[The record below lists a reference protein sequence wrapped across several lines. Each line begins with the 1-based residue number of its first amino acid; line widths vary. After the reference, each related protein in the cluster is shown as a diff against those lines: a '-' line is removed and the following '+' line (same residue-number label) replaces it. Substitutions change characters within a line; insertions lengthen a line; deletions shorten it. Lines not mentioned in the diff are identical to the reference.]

1 MSEPSSPA
9 KRDSVVSAF
18 AFLGDR
24 RALVMLGL
32 GFAAGL
38 PFLLVFDTLSAWLRQ
53 ANVSLETIGYFS
65 LATIASSLKFLWA
78 PLIDRTNVP
87 VLTKLL
93 GHRRSWML
101 VAQAA
106 IVLGLWLIAGANP
119 AQNLNLV
126 AIFAV
131 CVGFA
136 SATQDIVVDAW
147 RIEAAE
153 QERQGMMAAAY
164 QWGYRVAQIIAGA
177 LALALADAYGWALSY
192 TVMAALMAIGIGS
205 VLFAPR
211 EQAHTIR
218 HIPVEGIPHRPIPE
232 AIEWLLRLLILIVSA
247 ILIGLG
253 LTGNGPF
260 LGFLTAPL
268 IGAQASTAFTAAFTA
283 KPDGIWLQLLFV
295 VLGFVSLVLATLPTP
310 GVRTRPG
317 ASLWHLLWDPLRDFF
332 ARHRNSAGLI
342 LALICVYR
350 LAESVL
356 TIMNPF
362 YQDLGFSLTE
372 IAEVRKLF
380 GVVASLIGVSFAGVA
395 ILRLGLMRSLVIGAF
410 AQPISHI
417 GFMWLATQ
425 GHHMPALFTAIGLDN
440 VASGFAGTC
449 LIAYM
454 SSLTS
459 VGFTASQYA
468 LFSSLYS
475 LFGKIIASQSGRI
488 VESSAQA
495 AEGGGAFGALRSLFS
510 GLTPETYSRAANLH
524 VAASSLGA
532 GYVVFFL
539 YTAIVGIAGVILAMI
554 IAARPQTPASET
566 TPKPA

>member
-9 KRDSVVSAF
+9 KRDSVVAAF

-106 IVLGLWLIAGANP
+106 IVLGLWLSAGANP

-164 QWGYRVAQIIAGA
+164 QWGYRLAQIIAGA
-177 LALALADAYGWALSY
+177 LALWLADLYGWQLSY
-192 TVMAALMAIGIGS
+192 TVMAALMAIGIGA

-218 HIPVEGIPHRPIPE
+218 PIPTEGIPHRPALE
-232 AIEWLLRLLILIVSA
+232 AVEWLIRL
-247 ILIGLG
+247 
-253 LTGNGPF
+253 
-260 LGFLTAPL
+260 
-268 IGAQASTAFTAAFTA
+268 
-283 KPDGIWLQLLFV
+283 
-295 VLGFVSLVLATLPTP
+295 
-310 GVRTRPG
+310 
-317 ASLWHLLWDPLRDFF
+317 
-332 ARHRNSAGLI
+332 
-342 LALICVYR
+342 
-350 LAESVL
+350 
-356 TIMNPF
+356 
-362 YQDLGFSLTE
+362 
-372 IAEVRKLF
+372 
-380 GVVASLIGVSFAGVA
+380 
-395 ILRLGLMRSLVIGAF
+395 
-410 AQPISHI
+410 
-417 GFMWLATQ
+417 
-425 GHHMPALFTAIGLDN
+425 
-440 VASGFAGTC
+440 
-449 LIAYM
+449 
-454 SSLTS
+454 
-459 VGFTASQYA
+459 
-468 LFSSLYS
+468 
-475 LFGKIIASQSGRI
+475 
-488 VESSAQA
+488 
-495 AEGGGAFGALRSLFS
+495 
-510 GLTPETYSRAANLH
+510 
-524 VAASSLGA
+524 
-532 GYVVFFL
+532 
-539 YTAIVGIAGVILAMI
+539 
-554 IAARPQTPASET
+554 
-566 TPKPA
+566 

>member
-1 MSEPSSPA
+1 MSDPSSPA
-9 KRDSVVSAF
+9 KRGSIVSAF

-24 RALVMLGL
+24 RAVVMLGL

-53 ANVSLETIGYFS
+53 ANLSIEVIGYFS

-164 QWGYRVAQIIAGA
+164 QWGYRLAQIIAGA
-177 LALALADAYGWALSY
+177 LALALADAYGWQLSY
-192 TVMAALMAIGIGS
+192 TVMAAFMAIGIGS

-211 EQAHTIR
+211 EQAHAIR
-218 HIPVEGIPHRPIPE
+218 HIPVEGIPHRPVPE
-232 AIEWLLRLLILIVSA
+232 AVEWLVRLVILILSA

-268 IGAQASTAFTAAFTA
+268 IGAEASTAFTAAFTA

-295 VLGFVSLVLATLPTP
+295 LLGFTALVVAALPIP
-310 GVRTRPG
+310 GVKTRPG
-317 ASLWHLLWDPLRDFF
+317 ASLSHMLGDPLQDFF
-332 ARHRNSAGLI
+332 QRHRGTAVLI

-356 TIMNPF
+356 NIMNPF
-362 YQDLGFSLTE
+362 YLDLGFSLTE

-380 GVVASLIGVSFAGVA
+380 GVVATLVGVSAGGVA

-417 GFMWLATQ
+417 GFIWLATQ

-488 VESSAQA
+488 VESSAISS
-495 AEGGGAFGALRSLFS
+495 ESGGAFGALKGLFTHQRGGFYHDGRYADLRAVVEHYNQALNLNLSEQAKRELIEYLKSL
-510 GLTPETYSRAANLH
+510 
-524 VAASSLGA
+524 
-532 GYVVFFL
+532 
-539 YTAIVGIAGVILAMI
+539 
-554 IAARPQTPASET
+554 
-566 TPKPA
+566 

>member
-1 MSEPSSPA
+1 MSDSSSQA
-9 KRDSVVSAF
+9 KRGSIVSAF

-177 LALALADAYGWALSY
+177 LALALADAYGWQLSY

-218 HIPVEGIPHRPIPE
+218 HIPTEGIPHRPIPE
-232 AIEWLLRLLILIVSA
+232 ALEWLVRLLTLIISA

-260 LGFLTAPL
+260 LGFLTRPL
-268 IGAQASTAFTAAFTA
+268 IGAEASTAFTAAFTA

-295 VLGFVSLVLATLPTP
+295 VLGFSALVVATLPIP

-317 ASLWHLLWDPLRDFF
+317 ASLSHMLGDPLRDFF
-332 ARHRNSAGLI
+332 ERHRGTAALI

-380 GVVASLIGVSFAGVA
+380 GVIATLVGVSAGGVA
-395 ILRLGLMRSLVIGAF
+395 IVRLGLMRSLVIGAF

-417 GFMWLATQ
+417 GFIWLATQ

-495 AEGGGAFGALRSLFS
+495 AEGGGGLGALRSLFS
-510 GLTPETYSRAANLH
+510 GLTTESYTRAADLH
-524 VAASSLGA
+524 VSTASLGA

-539 YTAIVGIAGVILAMI
+539 YTALVGIAGVVLAMI
-554 IAARPQTPASET
+554 IAARPQTPANET
-566 TPKPA
+566 TQAAA

>member
-9 KRDSVVSAF
+9 KKRTSVLSAL
-18 AFLGDR
+18 AFFGDR

-38 PFLLVFDTLSAWLRQ
+38 PFLLVFDTLSAWLRE
-53 ANVSLETIGYFS
+53 ANLSIEVIGYFS

-106 IVLGLWLIAGANP
+106 IIVGLWLIAGSDP
-119 AQNLNLV
+119 ARNLNLV

-131 CVGFA
+131 CVGFS

-177 LALALADAYGWALSY
+177 LALWLADLYGWALSY
-192 TVMAALMAIGIGS
+192 TVMAALMAIGMAA
-205 VLFAPR
+205 VFFAPR
-211 EQAHTIR
+211 EQAHSIR
-218 HIPVEGIPHRPIPE
+218 QIPTEGIAHRPVAE
-232 AIEWLLRLLILIVSA
+232 AIEWAVRLVVLILSA
-247 ILIGLG
+247 IMIGLG

-260 LGFLTAPL
+260 LGFL
-268 IGAQASTAFTAAFTA
+268 IGPILGADTSAAFVAAFTA
-283 KPDGIWLQLLFV
+283 RPDGIWLQLLFV
-295 VLGFVSLVLATLPTP
+295 LIGFSLLIAAALPIP
-310 GVRTRPG
+310 GIQTKPG
-317 ASLWHLLWDPLRDFF
+317 ASLSHLLGDPLRDFF
-332 ARHRNSAGLI
+332 LRHRNTAVLI

-356 TIMNPF
+356 NIMNPF
-362 YQDLGFSLTE
+362 YLDLGFSLTE

-380 GVVASLIGVSFAGVA
+380 GVVATLLGVSAGGVA
-395 ILRLGLMRSLVIGAF
+395 ITRFGLMPSLVVGAF

-417 GFMWLATQ
+417 GFIWLATQ
-425 GHHMPALFTAIGLDN
+425 GHHMPALFVAIGLDN

-488 VESSAQA
+488 VESSAHA
-495 AEGGGAFGALRSLFS
+495 AEGGGAFGAIRGLFS
-510 GLTPETYSRAANLH
+510 ALPAESYTRAADLG
-524 VAASSLGA
+524 VSSSALGV

-539 YTAIVGIAGVILAMI
+539 YSAAIGVAGIVLAMI
-554 IAARPQTPASET
+554 LAARREPEAREAPA
-566 TPKPA
+566 